1 MGVLCPTGLPRP
13 GGWRRSHQGGQL
25 GERFDDA
32 AAGTFLRTPVPCLS
46 CLCCPPGLLHS
57 GLASRLP
64 KPPPHVNRREG
75 FCDKRGAMI
84 ALYPL
89 SLKTSP
95 YVPRVAWGREC
106 GHRTVCSL

>member
-1 MGVLCPTGLPRP
+1 MFVLSLLPPWFVALWFGLTVA
-13 GGWRRSHQGGQL
+13 Q
-25 GERFDDA
+25 A
-32 AAGTFLRTPVPCLS
+32 
-46 CLCCPPGLLHS
+46 
-57 GLASRLP
+57 
-64 KPPPHVNRREG
+64 PPPHVNRREG